1 MVVKD
6 LLIEMPIIVSINKNK
21 LWQKITK
28 FIDENNIKIEDFEE
42 TNIKNI
48 YRYDGVYNS
57 VYVYFIKKDGITAFM
72 FFTQD
77 AIIHNGKTYPII
89 RQKETYNVKRKI
101 KNFTLEIFK
110 EMSKFYQKPILTD
123 NKNSQQ
129 MMNVFIKWINDPL
142 KYGIKNYFI
151 YDEKFKKTLSNNS
164 ELEHNVWGE
173 FGRAKRYSI
182 LFDFFGYLNESNLK
196 ESLKLLKGTKAYFEG
211 E

>member
-1 MVVKD
+1 
-6 LLIEMPIIVSINKNK
+6 
-21 LWQKITK
+21 
-28 FIDENNIKIEDFEE
+28 
-42 TNIKNI
+42 
-48 YRYDGVYNS
+48 
-57 VYVYFIKKDGITAFM
+57 
-72 FFTQD
+72 
-77 AIIHNGKTYPII
+77 
-89 RQKETYNVKRKI
+89 
-101 KNFTLEIFK
+101 
-110 EMSKFYQKPILTD
+110 
-123 NKNSQQ
+123 

-164 ELEHNVWGE
+164 ELEHNVWEE